1 MRTAGTAPIP
11 PFSIIHASIIQPIAT
26 KEPTL
31 ISIPPV
37 IMTIVMPIPM
47 TIRPALEIKR
57 FKKFPCLGKA
67 LCIKE
72 HAADRVHHEEQ
83 QDRDKKQERVLI

>member
-11 PFSIIHASIIQPIAT
+11 PFSIIHANIIQPIAT

-57 FKKFPCLGKA
+57 FKKFCVLAKPCA
-67 LCIKE
+67 LKSTQPIAYITKNS
-72 HAADRVHHEEQ
+72 RIVT
-83 QDRDKKQERVLI
+83 RSRNVF

>member
-31 ISIPPV
+31 ISI
-37 IMTIVMPIPM
+37 MTIVMPIPM

-57 FKKFPCLGKA
+57 FKKFCVLAKPCA
-67 LCIKE
+67 LKSTQPIAYITKNS
-72 HAADRVHHEEQ
+72 RIVT
-83 QDRDKKQERVLI
+83 RSRNVF